1 MKSVGIREL
10 RQRAS
15 QFLRL
20 VERGETIEITDRGR
34 SVALLVPVP
43 HGSVVDRLGAAGRLS
58 VADGDLLDLGSPLP
72 PRRGAALPSAVL
84 AEARAH
90 ER

>member
-1 MKSVGIREL
+1 MKSIGIREL

-15 QFLRL
+15 EFLRL
-20 VERGETIEITDRGR
+20 VGRGETIKITDRGR

-43 HGSVVDRLGAAGRLS
+43 HGGVVGRLDATGRLS
-58 VADGDLLDLGSPLP
+58 AADGDLLELGPP
-72 PRRGAALPSAVL
+72 IRPRRGTALPSKAL